1 MGRLKLHASVMYGVI
16 VRVGDAQTIPWLI
29 LNCGWLEGVII
40 VALLLTT
47 PVDWLCGLATVVLA
61 KTLTGLNNIAIAQT
75 YL

>member
-1 MGRLKLHASVMYGVI
+1 MYGVI
-16 VRVGDAQTIPWLI
+16 VRVGDAQTIPCDI

-47 PVDWLCGLATVVLA
+47 PVLCDCGDATVVFA
-61 KTLTGLNNIAIAQT
+61 KTLTGQRITAIAQT